1 MQPYITASQAK
12 MILTKMNI
20 TVDNSGWFIKRT
32 NIPRVLNDVN
42 DHNIATNL
50 VAIMRVM
57 HFARPVIG
65 NPAGRHNLALSCK

>member
-1 MQPYITASQAK
+1 
-12 MILTKMNI
+12 MNI
-20 TVDNSGWFIKRT
+20 TVDNSAWFIKKT

-42 DHNIATNL
+42 DYNIATNL

-65 NPAGRHNLALSCK
+65 NPVGRHNLALSCK